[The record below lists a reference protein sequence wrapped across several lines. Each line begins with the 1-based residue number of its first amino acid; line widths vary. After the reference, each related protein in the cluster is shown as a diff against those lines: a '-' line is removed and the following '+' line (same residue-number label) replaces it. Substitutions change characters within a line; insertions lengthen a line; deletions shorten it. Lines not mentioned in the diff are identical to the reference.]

1 MTVLA
6 PLPPHLEGPTW
17 QKTVDG
23 KWYLPE
29 HTLGW
34 GVINWLAE
42 YVGSPD
48 DATSIFLPTM
58 EQARFLLWFYAI
70 DEEGKWLHRNAIL
83 RRAKGTGKSPLAA
96 AIGLVELCGPVR
108 FDGWDGDEPV
118 GKPHPAAWVQL
129 VGVSQEQTKNV
140 MTALNIM
147 ASKKLRKAYK
157 LEVCKTVVYSGIGGR
172 LETVTSSPHTMEGNR
187 PSLVLEDEIQ
197 WWVEGNGGH
206 DMRSVIDGNVTK
218 VAGARRLSMCN
229 AHVPGDDSVAERD
242 YDAYLLVK
250 QGRAVDTGLLYD
262 SLEAPADTPVS
273 EIPAESVDPDGH
285 AAGLE
290 KLRAGLDVA
299 RGDATWL
306 DTGEVIKAI
315 LDVRTPISE
324 SRRRHLNQINA
335 AEDAFVAPTEW
346 DACQVADNQ
355 LKPGDRITLGFDG
368 SKTGDWTALVA
379 CRIEDGHL
387 QLIKAWDP
395 ERHGGEVPTEDVDAV
410 VRSTF
415 ARYTVVA
422 ARFDVRMFES
432 YVDAWTRDFRRA
444 VKIMAS
450 PGKPL
455 AFDMRGGNVKR
466 FSFDCE
472 AFLEAVV
479 DQQISHDGNRT
490 LRAHMMNAKRYGTTF
505 GSVSV
510 RKASKD
516 SSRKIDA
523 AVCAILAFGA
533 RREFLTSKAGG
544 RSGKLVVIK

>member
-1 MTVLA
+1 M
-6 PLPPHLEGPTW
+6 
-17 QKTVDG
+17 
-23 KWYLPE
+23 
-29 HTLGW
+29 
-34 GVINWLAE
+34 
-42 YVGSPD
+42 
-48 DATSIFLPTM
+48 
-58 EQARFLLWFYAI
+58 
-70 DEEGKWLHRNAIL
+70 
-83 RRAKGTGKSPLAA
+83 
-96 AIGLVELCGPVR
+96 
-108 FDGWDGDEPV
+108 
-118 GKPHPAAWVQL
+118 
-129 VGVSQEQTKNV
+129 
-140 MTALNIM
+140 
-147 ASKKLRKAYK
+147 
-157 LEVCKTVVYSGIGGR
+157 
-172 LETVTSSPHTMEGNR
+172 
-187 PSLVLEDEIQ
+187 
-197 WWVEGNGGH
+197 
-206 DMRSVIDGNVTK
+206 
-218 VAGARRLSMCN
+218 
-229 AHVPGDDSVAERD
+229 
-242 YDAYLLVK
+242 
-250 QGRAVDTGLLYD
+250 
-262 SLEAPADTPVS
+262 
-273 EIPAESVDPDGH
+273 
-285 AAGLE
+285 
-290 KLRAGLDVA
+290 
-299 RGDATWL
+299 
-306 DTGEVIKAI
+306 
-315 LDVRTPISE
+315 
-324 SRRRHLNQINA
+324 
-335 AEDAFVAPTEW
+335 
-346 DACQVADNQ
+346 
-355 LKPGDRITLGFDG
+355 
-368 SKTGDWTALVA
+368 VA

-395 ERHGGEVPTEDVDAV
+395 ERHGGEVHTEDVDAV

-422 ARFDVRMFES
+422 ARFDVRMLES